1 MESGQAEK
9 QGKTELGDTENP
21 AGVAGVSSWPLSA
34 PDEPLSQPLISV
46 DCYLENK

>member
-9 QGKTELGDTENP
+9 QGKTELGNTDNS
-21 AGVAGVSSWPLSA
+21 AGVAGVSSWPLGA
-34 PDEPLSQPLISV
+34 PGEPLSQLLISV